1 MLMYTINVIIRIV
14 LTLFL
19 SVFAAVAANKS
30 LIKSHNGKKRL
41 SLVEHGAIISIG
53 LFLGIISLIFPKT
66 MWPFVVFLIFLIVVQ
81 ILNNESRWRS
91 TSWSCLSALAGVL
104 LLFAIFANMG
114 GEDGT
119 NRYHVIAGTILA
131 LLPIFIGM
139 FKGYYLEKV
148 KDPEGKKEDRNKTI
162 VLLAIF
168 CVAVVV
174 FVITAVVVISNH
186 SK

>member
-1 MLMYTINVIIRIV
+1 MLYNINVIIRII
-14 LTLFL
+14 LTIFL
-19 SVFAAVAANKS
+19 SVFAAVAANMS

-66 MWPFVVFLIFLIVVQ
+66 CWPFIVFLIFLIVVQ

-104 LLFAIFANMG
+104 LIFAIFANMG
-114 GEDGT
+114 PEDGT
-119 NRYHVIAGTILA
+119 NRYHVIGGAILA

-148 KDPEGKKEDRNKTI
+148 KDPKGKKEDSKKTMI
-162 VLLAIF
+162 LLAVF
-168 CVAVVV
+168 CVAVVA
-174 FVITAVVVISNH
+174 FVVTAVVVISKH
-186 SK
+186 S